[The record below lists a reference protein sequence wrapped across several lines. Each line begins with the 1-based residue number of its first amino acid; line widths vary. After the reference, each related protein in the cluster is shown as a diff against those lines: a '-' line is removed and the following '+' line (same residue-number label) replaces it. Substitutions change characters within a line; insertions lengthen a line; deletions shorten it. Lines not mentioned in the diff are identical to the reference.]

1 MRIADFPIERF
12 HCRSYSARE
21 SGPMQQKIHIRPA
34 TVTDSPAIS
43 PLLQQL
49 GYRMP
54 PDSLAEKLSANAAG
68 RFAFVAEMNGRI
80 AGFMTLHVIDWF
92 HRPDAAARLS
102 AVVVDTASRRMGVGR
117 ALVAFA
123 ETRASQMGCS
133 YIELTS
139 SLRRRPGGTYA
150 FYDSL
155 GYRSAQD
162 ETTYFRKALR

>member
-1 MRIADFPIERF
+1 
-12 HCRSYSARE
+12 
-21 SGPMQQKIHIRPA
+21 MQQKIQVRPA
-34 TVTDSPAIS
+34 AVTDISAIA
-43 PLLQQL
+43 PLLHQL

-54 PDSLAEKLSANAAG
+54 LDALAEKLSANAAG
-68 RFAFVAEMNGRI
+68 RFAFVAEIDGRI
-80 AGFMTLHVIDWF
+80 AGFMTFHVIDWF
-92 HRPDAAARLS
+92 HRRDAAARLS
-102 AVVVDTASRRMGVGR
+102 AVVVDTAYRRMGVGR

-123 ETRASQMGCS
+123 ETKASQMGCS

-139 SLRRRPGGTYA
+139 SLRRRSGGTYA

>member
-1 MRIADFPIERF
+1 
-12 HCRSYSARE
+12 
-21 SGPMQQKIHIRPA
+21 MQHAIQIRPA
-34 TVTDSPAIS
+34 AAADSPAIS
-43 PLLQQL
+43 PLLEQL

-54 PDSLAEKLSANAAG
+54 LDALAEKLSANTAG
-68 RFAFVAEMNGRI
+68 RFAFVAEIDGRI

-92 HRPDAAARLS
+92 HRSDAAARLS
-102 AVVVDTASRRMGVGR
+102 AVAVDAAYRRMGVGR

-123 ETRASQMGCS
+123 ETTASQIGCS

-139 SLRRRPGGTYA
+139 SLRRKPGGTYA